1 MSSILEIFIPLCA
14 SDPIRWQHRTTD
26 VEHGIWSDVDNEQL
40 QQWLQTDA
48 IRLYIPGEWISV
60 WQVELPDIPRKQIP
74 TILPALLEE
83 ELNQDIDELHFAPLK
98 IDQQLATVAV
108 IHQQHM
114 RNIAQWLQ
122 ANGITRATVAPDW
135 MSIPCG
141 FMAGD
146 AQRVICRIDECR
158 GWSAGR
164 ALAPVMFRAQ
174 LNEQNLPL
182 SLTVV
187 GIAPEELS
195 AWAGADA
202 ERLTVTA
209 LPAITTYGEPEGN
222 LLTGPW
228 QPRVS
233 YRKQWARWRVMIL
246 PVLLILLGIFGYIMH
261 RTMPDISF
269 PVFLLNGLI
278 PFFIFSSISNR
289 SVGAIEANQGLFNY
303 RPVKPIDTII
313 ARALLETLI
322 YVAVYILL
330 MLIVWMAGEYFE
342 ITNFLQ
348 LVLTWSLLI
357 ILSCGIGLIFMVV
370 GKTFPEMQ
378 KVLPILLKPLYFIS
392 CIMFPLH
399 SIPKQYW
406 SYLLWNPLVHVV
418 ELSREAVMPGY
429 ISEGVSLNYLAMFTL
444 VTLFIGLAL
453 YRTREEAM
461 LTS

>member
-1 MSSILEIFIPLCA
+1 MARSGFEVQKVTVEALFLREIRTRFGKFRLGYLWAILEP
-14 SDPIRWQHRTTD
+14 
-26 VEHGIWSDVDNEQL
+26 
-40 QQWLQTDA
+40 
-48 IRLYIPGEWISV
+48 
-60 WQVELPDIPRKQIP
+60 
-74 TILPALLEE
+74 
-83 ELNQDIDELHFAPLK
+83 
-98 IDQQLATVAV
+98 
-108 IHQQHM
+108 
-114 RNIAQWLQ
+114 
-122 ANGITRATVAPDW
+122 
-135 MSIPCG
+135 
-141 FMAGD
+141 
-146 AQRVICRIDECR
+146 
-158 GWSAGR
+158 SAH
-164 ALAPVMFRAQ
+164 
-174 LNEQNLPL
+174 
-182 SLTVV
+182 
-187 GIAPEELS
+187 
-195 AWAGADA
+195 
-202 ERLTVTA
+202 
-209 LPAITTYGEPEGN
+209 
-222 LLTGPW
+222 
-228 QPRVS
+228 
-233 YRKQWARWRVMIL
+233 
-246 PVLLILLGIFGYIMH
+246 LLILLGIFGYIMH

-289 SVGAIEANQGLFNY
+289 SV
-303 RPVKPIDTII
+303 
-313 ARALLETLI
+313 
-322 YVAVYILL
+322 YILL

-357 ILSCGIGLIFMVV
+357 ILSCGVGLIFMVV

>member
-1 MSSILEIFIPLCA
+1 MLEIYFPLCA
-14 SDPIRWQHRTTD
+14 ADPIRWQRRTPD
-26 VEHGIWSDVDNEQL
+26 VEHGIWPDVADEYL
-40 QQWLQTDA
+40 QQWLQTDT

-60 WQVELPDIPRKQIP
+60 WQVELPDVPRKQIP

-174 LNEQNLPL
+174 LNEQNLPI

-209 LPAITTYGEPEGN
+209 LPAITTY
-222 LLTGPW
+222 
-228 QPRVS
+228 
-233 YRKQWARWRVMIL
+233 
-246 PVLLILLGIFGYIMH
+246 
-261 RTMPDISF
+261 
-269 PVFLLNGLI
+269 
-278 PFFIFSSISNR
+278 
-289 SVGAIEANQGLFNY
+289 QGLFNY

-330 MLIVWMAGEYFE
+330 MLIVWMTGEYFE

-357 ILSCGIGLIFMVV
+357 ILSCGVGLIFMVV